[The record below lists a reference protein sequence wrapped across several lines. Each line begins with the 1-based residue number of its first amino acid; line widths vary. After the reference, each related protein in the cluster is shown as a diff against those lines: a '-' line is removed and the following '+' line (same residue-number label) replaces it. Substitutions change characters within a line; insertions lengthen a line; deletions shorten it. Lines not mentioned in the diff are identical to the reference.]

1 MKTQEL
7 NKYCFKFTAVL
18 KCWPC
23 GFQGNSSLE
32 SQHIAPQEL
41 QPVHFLS
48 SARQICHCPQVGPEC
63 SPAELNRRG
72 NTCFEQF
79 SVITIK
85 VQQQSSEENKRF
97 VDKITCMLSGFIEK
111 KDTKKASEG

>member
-7 NKYCFKFTAVL
+7 NKYCFKYTAVL

-23 GFQGNSSLE
+23 GFEGNSSQE

-41 QPVHFLS
+41 QPAHFLS

-79 SVITIK
+79 SVKTSLQK
-85 VQQQSSEENKRF
+85 SNSSPQGENKRL
-97 VDKITCMLSGFIEK
+97 VDKIISLVSVL
-111 KDTKKASEG
+111 